1 MIYSLLRILFIKGQD
16 VTDAW
21 YSEIAN
27 YDFAAGQF
35 STTTGHFTQLVWKDT
50 TDVGFGFASNAA
62 GTANYVVA
70 RYSPAGNY
78 AGEFIASVLKKGSC

>member
-1 MIYSLLRILFIKGQD
+1 MFIKGQD

-21 YSEIAN
+21 YSEIDA
-27 YDFAAGQF
+27 YDFGKGEF
-35 STTTGHFTQLVWKDT
+35 STTTGHFTQLVWKGT

-70 RYSPAGNY
+70 RYSSAGNY
-78 AGEFIASVLKKGSC
+78 AGEFIDNVREKGSC